1 MWKLKQMENW
11 HLDNCWQLQQ
21 FNHGLK
27 VGQDYIIS
35 LLLND
40 EMKIKCLCLFVV
52 FQKKLG
58 CIGEAEEEK

>member
-27 VGQDYIIS
+27 VGQDNIIYYIIIAVEWP
-35 LLLND
+35 N
-40 EMKIKCLCLFVV
+40 ENEVCLWSS
-52 FQKKLG
+52 QKSWD
-58 CIGEAEEEK
+58 A